1 LQTSALPLGY
11 AAEARMNEKG
21 GKIKEVPSPKLSVA
35 AIRHRKLRTENN
47 NKPSSFRL
55 FSESGAGDET

>member
-1 LQTSALPLGY
+1 
-11 AAEARMNEKG
+11 MNEKG

-35 AIRHRKLRTENN
+35 EIRHRKLRTENN